1 MVCLMTFILHS
12 IFLGDQ
18 IEKKNEMLLEC
29 NSIGGRDA
37 YTVCWEQQWDCRII
51 LKWIFRKWILGNGL
65 DGTDPW

>member
-1 MVCLMTFILHS
+1 MTISMVCLMTFILHS

-37 YTVCWEQQWDCRII
+37 YTVC
-51 LKWIFRKWILGNGL
+51 
-65 DGTDPW
+65 